1 MLRSMAAV
9 PGCRCEG
16 FADSHRDLFIEK
28 RGDKY
33 FLHDRVAGS
42 SVLYGPEI
50 THCPFCGNALGGTAD
65 LPRAVARK

>member
-1 MLRSMAAV
+1 MAAV

-16 FADSHRDLFIEK
+16 FADAHQDLFIEK

-33 FLHDRVAGS
+33 FLHDRVTGAA
-42 SVLYGPEI
+42 VLYGPEI
-50 THCPFCGNALGGTAD
+50 THCPFCGNALGGTSA